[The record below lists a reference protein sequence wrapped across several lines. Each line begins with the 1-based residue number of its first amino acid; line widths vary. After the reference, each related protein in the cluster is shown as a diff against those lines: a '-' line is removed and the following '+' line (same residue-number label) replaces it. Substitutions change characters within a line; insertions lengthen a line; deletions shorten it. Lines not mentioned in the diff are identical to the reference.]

1 MATNNLED
9 KKFGWH
15 RCTRY
20 KSSNVNLI
28 NWLHIINI
36 INPIGRFFQR
46 RRALPSSAT
55 LVRKQ

>member
-9 KKFGWH
+9 KNFGWH

-46 RRALPSSAT
+46 KARAT
-55 LVRKQ
+55 LKCDSR